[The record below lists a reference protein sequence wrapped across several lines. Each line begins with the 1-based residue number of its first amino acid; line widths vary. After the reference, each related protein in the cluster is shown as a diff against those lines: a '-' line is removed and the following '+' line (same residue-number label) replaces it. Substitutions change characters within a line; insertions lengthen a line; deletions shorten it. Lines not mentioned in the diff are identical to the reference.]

1 MALYDS
7 LFGMMDIQAA
17 QVLVSSNDFTDSTF
31 KENLHSTVEDL
42 LAMNV
47 VPVFNENDAI
57 SSKPQATDVR
67 PALLPPMCT
76 GF

>member
-17 QVLVSSNDFTDSTF
+17 QVLVSSTDFANAVF
-31 KENLHSTVEDL
+31 RENLHSTVEDL
-42 LAMNV
+42 LSMNV

-57 SSKPQATDVR
+57 SSKPQTTDVR
-67 PALLPPMCT
+67 PLTWL
-76 GF
+76 